1 MQLDLFNSIFIGY
14 NKAIKAL
21 LNLDADGARCLLR
34 NWEAKARANRDLTME
49 WRLIDFLSRGDVKRA
64 MDSAPEEAL
73 RYWDEMMEGEY
84 RKSPL
89 PEGIIAQVRR
99 RYFQVLS
106 KMVMIKTQEGQG
118 GVDTPMVLCC
128 LRAGL
133 YKEVVRLGKAA
144 LKASPTNSRIIGYVA
159 DAYWELKERALA
171 KSYYLRGLLED
182 PRDIDTNEVRCPE
195 ISRLLS
201 EPILVLEEAFG
212 ETMDLDSKFN
222 VEWAAAVG
230 LLVGFFNVP
239 TLSDQKSIKSQW
251 ERLRSNDVTI
261 PKGIRFAIWM
271 ILSEQGMDLLSRNDI
286 SLGEARAAMKAL
298 NPQLFNIYMRQKDTG
313 SLAC

>member
-1 MQLDLFNSIFIGY
+1 MQLDLFNSIYIGY

-21 LNLDADGARCLLR
+21 LNLDADSARCLLR
-34 NWEAKARANRDLTME
+34 DWEAKARANRDLTIE

-106 KMVMIKTQEGQG
+106 KKVMRKAQKGQG
-118 GVDTPMVLCC
+118 QVDTPVVLCC

-133 YKEVVRLGKAA
+133 YKEVVWLGKAA

-182 PRDIDTNEVRCPE
+182 PYCIDTNEVKCPE
-195 ISRLLS
+195 MSRLLS

-212 ETMDLDSKFN
+212 ETMGLDGKCS

-230 LLVGFFNVP
+230 LLFGLFNVP
-239 TLSDQKSIKSQW
+239 TLSDQKSIKSLW

-261 PKGIRFAIWM
+261 TKGIRFAIWM